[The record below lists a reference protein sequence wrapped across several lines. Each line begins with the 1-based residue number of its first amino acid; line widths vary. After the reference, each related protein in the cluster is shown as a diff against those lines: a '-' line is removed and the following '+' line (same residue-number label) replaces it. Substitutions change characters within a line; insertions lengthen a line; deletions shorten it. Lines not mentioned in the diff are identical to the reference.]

1 MKPKTLIVS
10 AAAAALMATT
20 AMAEQLHL
28 YNWTDYTAPD
38 LIAKF
43 EAKTGIDV
51 VVDTYDSNE
60 TLLAKLKAGA
70 TGYDLVVPSQHFVK
84 ILINEGLLQKV
95 DIAGLPNYA
104 NVDPRWKNP
113 DWDPNQEYSVPWQW
127 GSASFSY
134 RSDLYKGKG
143 ESLKEFFEPSK
154 DLQGRIQDFA
164 SPDEIYN
171 MANLYLGLPFC
182 SENPDDAKK
191 VLALFEAQ
199 KPAVLTYS
207 SEGMNDKLATG
218 EVIMASHWNGY
229 SLTGRN
235 EANPNIVYAYPK
247 EGVVGWFDSLVIPVG
262 AQNTEAAKKF
272 MNFVM
277 DPENIALESNFAAYS
292 NGIMGSAKFMTD
304 ALKTAPE
311 MNAPADVPVKF
322 GQACSPKA
330 QKLIDRVWTKL
341 LQ

>member
-1 MKPKTLIVS
+1 MLGKTVIVS
-10 AAAAALMATT
+10 AAAAALLATS
-20 AMAEQLHL
+20 AIAEELHI

-38 LIAKF
+38 LIKKF
-43 EAKTGIDV
+43 EEETGIDV

-84 ILINEGLLQKV
+84 IMIDQGLLQKV
-95 DIAGLPNYA
+95 DVKSMPNYA

-127 GSASFSY
+127 GSTSFSY
-134 RSDLYKGKG
+134 RSDLYSGKG
-143 ESLKEFFEPSK
+143 ESLKEFFEPSEELK
-154 DLQGRIQDFA
+154 GRLQVFDA
-164 SPDEIYN
+164 PDEIYN

-182 SENPDDAKK
+182 SENPEDAKK
-191 VLALFEAQ
+191 VLALLEGQ
-199 KPAVLTYS
+199 KPYVLTYS
-207 SEGMNDKLATG
+207 SESMNDKLATG
-218 EVIMASHWNGY
+218 EVIMASHWNGM
-229 SLTGRN
+229 SLVGRQ

-247 EGVVGWFDSLVIPVG
+247 EGIVGWFDSLVIPVG
-262 AQNTEAAKKF
+262 AQNPEAAAKF

-277 DPENIALESNFAAYS
+277 DPKNIALESNYAAYS
-292 NGIMGSAKFMTD
+292 NAILGSAEFMD
-304 ALKTAPE
+304 ESLKTSPE
-311 MNAPADVPVKF
+311 LNPPADVPVKF
-322 GQACSPKA
+322 GEACSPAA

>member
-1 MKPKTLIVS
+1 MLGKTVIVS
-10 AAAAALMATT
+10 AAAAALLATS
-20 AMAEQLHL
+20 AIAEELHI

-38 LIAKF
+38 LIKKF
-43 EAKTGIDV
+43 EEETGIDV

-84 ILINEGLLQKV
+84 IMIDQGLLQKV
-95 DIAGLPNYA
+95 DIKSMPNYA

-127 GSASFSY
+127 GSTSFSY
-134 RSDLYKGKG
+134 RSDLYSGKG
-143 ESLKEFFEPSK
+143 ESLKEFFEPSEELK
-154 DLQGRIQDFA
+154 GRLQVFDA
-164 SPDEIYN
+164 PDEIYN

-182 SENPDDAKK
+182 SENPEDAKK
-191 VLALFEAQ
+191 VLALLEGQ
-199 KPAVLTYS
+199 KPYVLTYS
-207 SEGMNDKLATG
+207 SESMNDKLATG
-218 EVIMASHWNGY
+218 EVIMASHWNGM
-229 SLTGRN
+229 SLVGRQ

-247 EGVVGWFDSLVIPVG
+247 EGIVGWFDSLVIPVG
-262 AQNTEAAKKF
+262 AQNPEAAAKF

-277 DPENIALESNFAAYS
+277 DPKNIALESNFAAYS
-292 NGIMGSAKFMTD
+292 NGILGSAEFMD
-304 ALKTAPE
+304 ESLKTSPE
-311 MNAPADVPVKF
+311 LNPPADVPVKF
-322 GQACSPKA
+322 GEACSPAA

>member
-1 MKPKTLIVS
+1 MQGKTLIISGAVAALLGS
-10 AAAAALMATT
+10 AAY
-20 AMAEQLHL
+20 AEELHI

-38 LIAKF
+38 LIKKF
-43 EAKTGIDV
+43 EEETGIDV
-51 VVDTYDSNE
+51 VVDTYDTNE

-70 TGYDLVVPSQHFVK
+70 SGYDIVVPSQHFVK
-84 ILINEGLLQKV
+84 IMVDQGLLQKI
-95 DIAGLPNYA
+95 DIASMPNYA

-113 DWDPNQEYSVPWQW
+113 EWDPNQEYSVPWQW
-127 GSASFSY
+127 GSASFSF
-134 RSDLYKGKG
+134 RSDLYSGKG
-143 ESLKEFFEPSK
+143 ESLKEFFEPSDELK
-154 DLQGRIQDFA
+154 GRLQIFA
-164 SPDEIYN
+164 TPDEVYN

-182 SENPDDAKK
+182 SEDSEDAKK

-199 KPAVLTYS
+199 KPYVLTYS

-218 EVIMASHWNGY
+218 EVIMANHWNGY
-229 SLTGRN
+229 SLTGRQ

-247 EGVVGWFDSLVIPVG
+247 EGIVGWFDSLVVPVG
-262 AQNTEAAKKF
+262 AQNVEAAKKF

-292 NGIMGSAKFMTD
+292 NGIMGSAEFMDD
-304 ALKTAPE
+304 ALKSSPE
-311 MNAPADVPVKF
+311 LNAPADVPVKF
-322 GQACSPKA
+322 GQACSPEA